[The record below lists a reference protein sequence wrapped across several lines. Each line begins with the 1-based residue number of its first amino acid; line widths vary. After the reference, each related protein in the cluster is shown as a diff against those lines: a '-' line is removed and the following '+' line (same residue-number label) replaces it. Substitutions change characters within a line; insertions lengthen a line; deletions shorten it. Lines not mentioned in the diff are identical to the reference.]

1 MSTPLYEIHNLR
13 QSYEKGRPNLDIAE
27 LSIDA
32 GCVTGVVGPNGGGK
46 STLLKVLAFLIP
58 ASGEIIF
65 DGRPAAGRE
74 REIRREV
81 TYLLQESY
89 LLKRSVFEN
98 VAYGLRLRGAEKRL
112 IDTRVRDS
120 LEAVGLAPEE
130 FASRPWYRLSGGEVQ
145 RVALAARLALRPK
158 ALLLDEPTANVDEAS
173 AQLVMEAAVRA
184 SREYEYG
191 AAVIVSTHDTAWLYE
206 IASNVVSL
214 YGGRVAGAG
223 AENIFRGGW
232 RREGGFMT
240 RPFAGGQALF
250 AWPGASARAA
260 VLSPSDITVSSEM
273 PPRAENVNVLRGVV
287 SQLTLERASGAVL
300 LSADVSGSVVKA
312 RLSAEDTA
320 RLALRPSSEIFLSFS
335 YSSLRW
341 L

>member
-112 IDTRVRDS
+112 IDTRVRES

-184 SREYEYG
+184 SREYG

-206 IASNVVSL
+206 IASNVVS
-214 YGGRVAGAG
+214 
-223 AENIFRGGW
+223 GGW
-232 RREGGFMT
+232 HLEGGFMT

-260 VLSPSDITVSSEM
+260 VLNPSDITVSDES
-273 PPRAENVNVLRGVV
+273 PPFAVNMNVLRGVV
-287 SQLTLERASGAVL
+287 SQLALERASGAVL

-320 RLALRPSSEIFLSFS
+320 RLSLRPSSEVFLSFS

>member
-1 MSTPLYEIHNLR
+1 MSKTLYDIRNLK
-13 QSYEKGRPNLDIAE
+13 QSYERGRPNLDISE
-27 LSIDA
+27 LSING
-32 GCVTGVVGPNGGGK
+32 GCVTGVVGPNGCGK

-58 ASGEIIF
+58 ASGDIVF
-65 DGRPAAGRE
+65 DGLSAAGRE

-81 TYLLQESY
+81 VYLLQEPY
-89 LLKRSVFEN
+89 LLKRSVYEN
-98 VAYGLRLRGAEKRL
+98 VAYGLKLRGAEKGL
-112 IDTRVRDS
+112 VESRVRES
-120 LEAVGLAPEE
+120 LEAVGLPLDE
-130 FASRPWYRLSGGEVQ
+130 FASRPWYRLSGGEAQ

-184 SREYEYG
+184 SREFG
-191 AAVIVSTHDTAWLYE
+191 SAVVVSTHDTAWLYE
-206 IASNVVSL
+206 IASDVVSL
-214 YGGRVAGAG
+214 YGGRVSGRG

-232 RREGGFMT
+232 RMEGGLMT

-260 VLSPSDITVSSEM
+260 VLSPSDIKISIDM
-273 PPRAENVNVLRGVV
+273 PGDAENVNVLRGVV
-287 SQLTLERASGAVL
+287 SQLTLERASGSVL
-300 LSADVSGSVVKA
+300 LSADVSGSAIKA
-312 RLSAEDTA
+312 RLSADCA
-320 RLALRPSSEIFLSFS
+320 ASLSIYPSSEIFLSFS

>member
-1 MSTPLYEIHNLR
+1 MSSSVLYEIHNLR
-13 QSYEKGRPNLDIAE
+13 QSYEKGRLNLDISE
-27 LSIDA
+27 LSIGA
-32 GCVTGVVGPNGGGK
+32 GCVTGVVGPNGCGK
-46 STLLKVLAFLIP
+46 STLLKALAFLIP

-98 VAYGLRLRGAEKRL
+98 VAYGLRLRGMEKRL
-112 IDTRVRDS
+112 IEPRVKES
-120 LEAVGLAPEE
+120 LEAVGLAPGE

-184 SREYEYG
+184 ARDYG
-191 AAVIVSTHDTAWLYE
+191 AAVVVSTHDTAWLYE

-214 YGGRVAGAG
+214 YGGRVAGCG

-232 RREGGFMT
+232 RLEGGFMT
-240 RPFAGGQALF
+240 RPFAGGQAIF
-250 AWPGASARAA
+250 AWPCASARAA
-260 VLSPSDITVSSEM
+260 ALSPSDIAVSAEI
-273 PPRAENVNVLRGVV
+273 PPRAENMNVLRGVV

-300 LSADVSGSVVKA
+300 LSADVSGSVIKA
-312 RLSAEDTA
+312 RLSAEETA
-320 RLALRPSSEIFLSFS
+320 RLSVGPSSEIFLSFA

>member
-65 DGRPAAGRE
+65 DGLPAAGRE

-112 IDTRVRDS
+112 IDTRVRES

-184 SREYEYG
+184 SREYG

-214 YGGRVAGAG
+214 YGGRVAGTG

-232 RREGGFMT
+232 HLEGGFMT
-240 RPFAGGQALF
+240 RPFAGGA
-250 AWPGASARAA
+250 G
-260 VLSPSDITVSSEM
+260 
-273 PPRAENVNVLRGVV
+273 
-287 SQLTLERASGAVL
+287 
-300 LSADVSGSVVKA
+300 
-312 RLSAEDTA
+312 
-320 RLALRPSSEIFLSFS
+320 ALRVARRFGARRCAQPV
-335 YSSLRW
+335 
-341 L
+341 

>member
-13 QSYEKGRPNLDIAE
+13 QSYERGRPNLDIAE

-112 IDTRVRDS
+112 IDTRVRES
-120 LEAVGLAPEE
+120 LEAVGLAPDE

-184 SREYEYG
+184 SREYG

-214 YGGRVAGAG
+214 YGGRVAGTG

-250 AWPGASARAA
+250 AWPARAA
-260 VLSPSDITVSSEM
+260 VLNPSDITVSDKI
-273 PPRAENVNVLRGVV
+273 PPFAENMNVLRGVV

>member
-1 MSTPLYEIHNLR
+1 M
-13 QSYEKGRPNLDIAE
+13 
-27 LSIDA
+27 
-32 GCVTGVVGPNGGGK
+32 
-46 STLLKVLAFLIP
+46 
-58 ASGEIIF
+58 
-65 DGRPAAGRE
+65 RE
-74 REIRREV
+74 
-81 TYLLQESY
+81 
-89 LLKRSVFEN
+89 
-98 VAYGLRLRGAEKRL
+98 
-112 IDTRVRDS
+112 S

-184 SREYEYG
+184 SREYG

-214 YGGRVAGAG
+214 YGGRVAGTG

-260 VLSPSDITVSSEM
+260 VLNPSDITVSDEI
-273 PPRAENVNVLRGVV
+273 PPFAENTNVLRGVV

-320 RLALRPSSEIFLSFS
+320 RLSLRPSSEVFLSFS